1 MIIKPEEL
9 QDDFVGRVY
18 GNILDQFVNPT
29 YNLKLYMLKDPN
41 RPAESIQGNTS
52 DELTRDP
59 SDTVVLAQ
67 TGVTGTQIDNL
78 VMKHKISAS
87 SGIVTTDV
95 DFTVRQPG
103 AADFLDQIQL
113 ARAYLGIPLTT
124 TVPLFLEI
132 VFKGYTA
139 DTIDDAN
146 SDRYDEDAGGEPV
159 TIAGPFRYK
168 LILSNI
174 SMTVDNTGSS
184 YDIRTKIENNI
195 GFTDS
200 KFRLPQDITTT
211 GSTIT
216 EHVESLKEALNKYH
230 SETATSEIPDEFD
243 FDLSYLIS
251 GAAPTGTGTADDPRQ
266 SSQTIIDD
274 ESLITSTDFDADDVN
289 RVLNETFEIG
299 NAIDKRTELLQNP
312 TDDTGTVTEQVFDVD
327 RLALTEK
334 TSIYD
339 FFTVLLSMCPE
350 YYSKVTRKADI
361 ADPDSEISKDQGTV
375 TWFRINT
382 RVETLGYDKSR
393 KEFARRYTYVPTLYR
408 TARTDVAVDEDEQD
422 VDVDAARQRL
432 REVIDN
438 GMLWK
443 SYKYLFTGENDQ
455 IIDLDIRYDNGI
467 ALLAAPKGG
476 TTGDINVTNSA
487 LTAPTVAEDQ
497 DVTPQGQER
506 DLFDRAIDS
515 IRKDSFASFIGNSS
529 LLRPDLL
536 DSLIGNLSDSLGRSA
551 DEISNIFADTT
562 GQLAQQF
569 ANELDSQTLNQIT
582 ANLNINPN
590 PAPASEDPDTTTD
603 PDSGDAYTPEFSG
616 FAYSADIIDPAQYTV
631 DSETL
636 LQKGYITFDDF
647 QEAVEITQATTKS
660 EDIPNPA
667 ASATTRSLDP
677 SNRLFGYLV
686 SQHAADVFL
695 VQLNMKLRG
704 DPWYLGGDGIDRSN
718 TERINFNADDNTFF
732 LTIKAPIK
740 YDPDWTDEDSELN
753 SGFWKYDGI
762 SRTFSGLYT
771 IIGYSTEFSGGQ
783 FTIDV
788 EAKRERIKVVTA
800 KEPEPEAA
808 EVPEAEPTL
817 PPPSPPPISDE
828 LPGEPDPFEPP
839 NPGFI

>member
-9 QDDFVGRVY
+9 QDEFVGRVY

-29 YNLKLYMLKDPN
+29 YNLKLYMLRDPN
-41 RPAESIQGNTS
+41 RPAGSLQGNTT

-59 SDTVVLAQ
+59 ADTVILAQ

-78 VMKHKISAS
+78 RMKNKISAS
-87 SGIVTTDV
+87 TGIVTTDV
-95 DFTVRQPG
+95 EFTIIQPG

-113 ARAYLGIPLTT
+113 ARAYLGIPITT
-124 TVPLFLEI
+124 SVPLFLEI
-132 VFKGYTA
+132 VFKGYTS
-139 DTIDDAN
+139 DTIDDEN

-168 LILSNI
+168 LILTNI
-174 SMTVDNTGSS
+174 SMTIDNTGSS
-184 YDIRTKIENNI
+184 YEIATKIENNI
-195 GFTDS
+195 AFTDS

-230 SETATSEIPDEFD
+230 SETATSKIPDEFD
-243 FDLSYLIS
+243 FDLSYLVSGETPS
-251 GAAPTGTGTADDPRQ
+251 GAGSAEDPRQ
-266 SSQTIIDD
+266 SSQDIIDD
-274 ESLITSTDFDADDVN
+274 ESLITSSDFDADDIN

-299 NAIDKRTELLQNP
+299 KAVDQRTELQQNP
-312 TDDTGTVTEQVFDVD
+312 TDDSGTVTEQVFDVD

-350 YYSKVTRKADI
+350 FYSKVTRKSDMT
-361 ADPDSEISKDQGTV
+361 DPDSEIDKQQGTV

-382 RVETLGYDKSR
+382 RVEHLGYDEDR
-393 KEFARRYTYVPTLYR
+393 KEFARRYIYIPTLYQ
-408 TARTDVAVDEDEQD
+408 TARTDVAVDEEEQE
-422 VDVDAARQRL
+422 VDVEASRRRL
-432 REVIDN
+432 RDIIDK

-455 IIDLDIRYDNGI
+455 ILNLDIRYDNGI

-506 DLFDRAIDS
+506 DLFDRALDS
-515 IRKDSFASFIGNSS
+515 IKKDSFASFIGNSA

-536 DSLIGNLSDSLGRSA
+536 DSLIGNLSEFLGRGA
-551 DEISNIFADTT
+551 DEISNIFADTS
-562 GQLAQQF
+562 GQLAQQL
-569 ANELDSQTLNQIT
+569 ANQIDSQTLSQLT

-603 PDSGDAYTPEFSG
+603 PDTGGAYTPEFSG

-647 QEAVEITQATTKS
+647 QQAVEVTQAVNKG
-660 EDIPNPA
+660 EDIPNTTA
-667 ASATTRSLDP
+667 DATTRSLDP

-686 SQHAADVFL
+686 SQHAAEQFL
-695 VQLNMKLRG
+695 VMLNMKVRG
-704 DPWYLGGDGIDRSN
+704 DPWYLGGDAIDRSN
-718 TERINFNADDNTFF
+718 SERISFNSNENTFF

-740 YDPDWTDEDSELN
+740 YDPDWTDEDSEIN
-753 SGFWKYDGI
+753 SGFWKYDGV
-762 SRTFSGLYT
+762 SRTFSGLYR
-771 IIGYSTEFSGGQ
+771 IIGYVAEFSGGI
-783 FTIDV
+783 FTLDV
-788 EAKRERIKVVTA
+788 EASRERLNVVTA
-800 KEPEPEAA
+800 QEPEPE
-808 EVPEAEPTL
+808 PEQEQEPTL
-817 PPPSPPPISDE
+817 PPPNPPPISDE

>member
-41 RPAESIQGNTS
+41 RPAESVQGNTS

-78 VMKHKISAS
+78 IMRHKISAS
-87 SGIVTTDV
+87 SGIVTTEV
-95 DFTVRQPG
+95 DFAITQPG

-139 DTIDDAN
+139 DTIDDES
-146 SDRYDEDAGGEPV
+146 SDRFDEDAGGEPV

-168 LILSNI
+168 LTLRNI
-174 SMTVDNTGSS
+174 SMSIDNTGSFYELS
-184 YDIRTKIENNI
+184 TMIENNLA
-195 GFTDS
+195 FTDS

-211 GSTIT
+211 GSTIS

-243 FDLSYLIS
+243 FDLSYLVSGETPS
-251 GAAPTGTGTADDPRQ
+251 GAGTAEDPRQ
-266 SSQTIIDD
+266 SSQNIIDD
-274 ESLITSTDFDADDVN
+274 ESLITSTDFDADDIN

-299 NAIDKRTELLQNP
+299 SAVDKRTELQQNP

-327 RLALTEK
+327 RLGLTEK

-361 ADPDSEISKDQGTV
+361 TDPDSEISKDQGTV

-382 RVETLGYDKSR
+382 RVETIGYDKTR
-393 KEFARRYTYVPTLYR
+393 KDFARRYIYVPTLYK

-422 VDVDAARQRL
+422 VNVEATRRRL

-455 IIDLDIRYDNGI
+455 ILNLDIRYDNGI

-476 TTGDINVTNSA
+476 TTGDINITNSA
-487 LTAPTVAEDQ
+487 VTAPTVDESQ

-506 DLFDRAIDS
+506 DLFDRALDS
-515 IRKDSFASFIGNSS
+515 IKKDLFASFIGSS
-529 LLRPDLL
+529 GLLRPDLL

-569 ANELDSQTLNQIT
+569 ANELDSQTLNEIT
-582 ANLNINPN
+582 ANININPT
-590 PAPASEDPDTTTD
+590 PAPPSEPTETTNNTD
-603 PDSGDAYTPEFSG
+603 GEIYTPELSG

-636 LQKGYITFDDF
+636 LQRGYITFDDF
-647 QEAVEITQATTKS
+647 QEAVEVTQATNKS
-660 EDIPNPA
+660 EDIPNPTA
-667 ASATTRSLDP
+667 GATTRSLDP

-686 SQHAADVFL
+686 SQHAADQFL
-695 VQLNMKLRG
+695 VLLNMKLRG

-718 TERINFNADDNTFF
+718 TERINFNADENTFF
-732 LTIKAPIK
+732 LTVKAPIK

-771 IIGYSTEFSGGQ
+771 IVGYTTEFSGGQ
-783 FTIDV
+783 FSIDV
-788 EAKRERIKVVTA
+788 EARRERLKVVTA
-800 KEPEPEAA
+800 Q
-808 EVPEAEPTL
+808 EPTEQE
-817 PPPSPPPISDE
+817 SDE
-828 LPGEPDPFEPP
+828 PLVTETGQIIGDD
-839 NPGFI
+839 GFVAGSI